1 MREAVTPNRL
11 DNIDGA
17 NGEQRRNTAIR
28 GFDTMKNSWIPDAGR
43 RNFLLPGEC
52 VLVPIAKPFRGRAK
66 KYRRTKDYNYE
77 KSENWHEQTTS
88 CRRVFLYCWP
98 ILVVR
103 PSLEKKLMFE
113 VFVIIILKIGIAGDT
128 SNRV

>member
-28 GFDTMKNSWIPDAGR
+28 GFDTLKNSWIPDAGR
-43 RNFLLPGEC
+43 RTFLLPGEC

-66 KYRRTKDYNYE
+66 KYRRTRDYNYE

-88 CRRVFLYCWP
+88 CRRVFFVLLADFSGP
-98 ILVVR
+98 TELG
-103 PSLEKKLMFE
+103 EKTH
-113 VFVIIILKIGIAGDT
+113 V
-128 SNRV
+128 

>member
-17 NGEQRRNTAIR
+17 NGEQRRNTAIG
-28 GFDTMKNSWIPDAGR
+28 GFDTMQNSWIPDAGR
-43 RNFLLPGEC
+43 RNFLLPDEC

-66 KYRRTKDYNYE
+66 KYRRARIGM
-77 KSENWHEQTTS
+77 S
-88 CRRVFLYCWP
+88 RRRPAGVSSLYCWP